1 MSVAPEIGTSC
12 FTSAMDWMDTRS
24 SARHSRTTPT
34 PPRNPAIRHLR
45 ETASWGAATVPCFTA
60 RARAPLPRQPRT
72 GEHRARKS
80 RRATAKLYYTFC
92 TAAADARARA
102 DTPASLRGVQ
112 SHSESDSNI
121 ERERSKERRKKKSRP
136 FRRAPANETDRR
148 AELVLTGVVQCS
160 AASGKCERDWRE
172 SSPTITHNL
181 CADRPVCDLFLTQ
194 GCSARPPACLP
205 DLAL

>member
-80 RRATAKLYYTFC
+80 RRATAVLYYTFC

-121 ERERSKERRKKKSRP
+121 ERERSKERRKKESSAISSR
-136 FRRAPANETDRR
+136 N
-148 AELVLTGVVQCS
+148 G
-160 AASGKCERDWRE
+160 ERDGPSGGACPNRCGAVQRSVRQVRARLE
-172 SSPTITHNL
+172 GVFPHHHPQPL
-181 CADRPVCDLFLTQ
+181 CRQTRLRPVPDARVQ
-194 GCSARPPACLP
+194 RPPAP
-205 DLAL
+205 PRPA